1 MRFMGK
7 LGRLGLPVVS
17 FALAGMLGC
26 SRQQAIVPPASADHA
41 LPFATASDTSR
52 PSPTEAIASPEI
64 PAGTTIILRLQ
75 QPLSSA
81 DCHIGDVFTASLED
95 PVVIQDHTLAPKG
108 SAVTGTV
115 ISAKPSGLD
124 SPGYLRLTLSTVTL
138 DGKKIHLHSSSVFG
152 KGNVPHA
159 SRGTSGHDAKFSTAQ
174 RLSFHL
180 IDPVIL
186 QQ

>member
-17 FALAGMLGC
+17 LALAGMLGC
-26 SRQQAIVPPASADHA
+26 SRQQGFVPPASDDHA
-41 LPFATASDTSR
+41 LPFAAASDTSR

-64 PAGTTIILRLQ
+64 PAGTTMVLRLQ
-75 QPLSSA
+75 EPLSSA
-81 DCHIGDVFTASLED
+81 DCRIGDVFKAALED

-115 ISAKPSGLD
+115 ISAKASGPSG
-124 SPGYLRLTLSTVTL
+124 PGYLRLTLSTVTL
-138 DGKKIHLHSSSVFG
+138 DGKKIQLHSSSVFG
-152 KGNVPHA
+152 KGTVLR
-159 SRGTSGHDAKFSTAQ
+159 SSQGTSGHDAKFSTAQ

-180 IDPVIL
+180 IDAVTL
-186 QQ
+186 HE

>member
-26 SRQQAIVPPASADHA
+26 SRQQGFVPPASADHA

-52 PSPTEAIASPEI
+52 PSPTEAIASPDI
-64 PAGTTIILRLQ
+64 PAGTTVVLRLQ

-81 DCHIGDVFTASLED
+81 DCHIGDVFKASLED
-95 PVVIQDHTLAPKG
+95 PIVIQDHTLAPKG

-115 ISAKPSGLD
+115 ISAKPSSPG

-138 DGKKIHLHSSSVFG
+138 DGKKIQLHSSSVFG
-152 KGNVPHA
+152 KGNILRSSQGA
-159 SRGTSGHDAKFSTAQ
+159 SGHDAKFSTAQ

-180 IDPVIL
+180 IDAVTL
-186 QQ
+186 HE